1 MARKDSTMKGKIEGK
16 GKRYSAG
23 QIVKKLRE
31 AEALLASGR
40 SIGQVC
46 QSLGVSGSTY
56 FRWKKQ
62 YGGMSPHELKR
73 LKELE
78 AENARLKRIV
88 ADQALDITM
97 LKEVAEGNW

>member
-1 MARKDSTMKGKIEGK
+1 MKGKIEGK

-31 AEALLASGR
+31 AEASLAAGR
-40 SIGQVC
+40 SIVQVC
-46 QSLGVSGSTY
+46 QCLGVSESTY
-56 FRWKKQ
+56 FRWKQ
-62 YGGMSPHELKR
+62 RYGGMTTHELKR

-78 AENARLKRIV
+78 AQNARLKRIV